1 MPICATR
8 NSHNL
13 PRDGLY
19 SPYMAGHLRQ
29 LLFKPSNLGS
39 LGVEMEWLTVDP
51 ETGTQI
57 PAAPAL
63 LEKIGPSMR
72 IKPELFTSTIEINT
86 DIHQQATACM
96 DELAEHYHHVTSQLD
111 GAAMLSSGTHPFS
124 RWRDQQVSRDVRYDQ
139 LLERLQWVAR
149 RFNIFGIHV
158 HVGMPD
164 GDACIRAMN
173 NLLPIMPAFLA
184 ISANSPFWQ
193 GDDTG
198 LSSSRIKVFEGLS
211 QGGMPFYFKDWQD
224 FEHCAKRLL
233 LTKSIDS
240 VRDIWWE
247 MRPHPDF
254 GTLEVR
260 IGDMPADKADT
271 AAYIAYVR
279 AECMVAATCESPYE
293 RVHPSLVRENRWRA
307 CRYGMQATIIDPQ
320 TESLQPLLE
329 WIEQRLD
336 YLAGH
341 GAIGDELAIV
351 QQQLPRWREH
361 GDGASRQRARY
372 SQNPGFASMIRQTRE
387 QDGWSEP
394 NG

>member
-1 MPICATR
+1 MTR
-8 NSHNL
+8 
-13 PRDGLY
+13 
-19 SPYMAGHLRQ
+19 HLKQ
-29 LLFKPSNLGS
+29 LIFKPSDLGS

-51 ETGTQI
+51 ITGAQV
-57 PAAPAL
+57 PAAPSL

-86 DIHQQATACM
+86 DIH
-96 DELAEHYHHVTSQLD
+96 HHVASCMGELSDHYNQVAGMLDHAQLFS
-111 GAAMLSSGTHPFS
+111 AGTHPFS
-124 RWRDQQVSRDVRYDQ
+124 HWRDQQVSNNVRYDQ

-158 HVGMPD
+158 HIGMPD
-164 GDACIRAMN
+164 GDTCIRAMN

-198 LSSSRIKVFEGLS
+198 LSSSRIKIFEGLS

-224 FEHCAKRLL
+224 FEHCAERLK
-233 LTKSIDS
+233 LTGSIDS

-260 IGDMPADKADT
+260 IGDMPASRAD
-271 AAYIAYVR
+271 AEAYIAYVR
-279 AECMVAATCESPYE
+279 AECMVAATNDAPYQ

-307 CRYGMQATIIDPQ
+307 CRYGINATLIDPA
-320 TESLQPLLE
+320 TESLVSLLE
-329 WIEQRLD
+329 WIEQRLV
-336 YLAGH
+336 YLERH
-341 GAIGDELAIV
+341 GAIKDELNLV
-351 QQQLPRWREH
+351 RQQLPIWH
-361 GDGASRQRARY
+361 KIGDGASRQRT
-372 SQNPGFASMIRQTRE
+372 GLTE
-387 QDGWSEP
+387 QDGMAVMIKQMYESDGWSSTDV
-394 NG
+394 